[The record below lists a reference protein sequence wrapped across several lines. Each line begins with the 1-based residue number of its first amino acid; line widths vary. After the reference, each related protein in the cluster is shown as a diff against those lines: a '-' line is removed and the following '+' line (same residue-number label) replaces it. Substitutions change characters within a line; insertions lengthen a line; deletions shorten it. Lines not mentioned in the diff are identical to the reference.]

1 MLEFFFFWSRSAEA
15 RLPSFGHS
23 KAGHQHLPAIHQP
36 CHGMEG
42 GTTIMEQICNSYI
55 RYVRYVN
62 WTGEWKILPFY
73 GKQNCVLFQ
82 FGLMKLI
89 CKVVATEF
97 PKLDPAIRYY
107 LQPNLRQCRLLE
119 SYRKLEEHQLG
130 TWQMEIQ
137 HDDDDQSRNRINPT
151 KFNRNLQWISKSFS
165 SLCGCIIIIWCTI
178 PNIGSMAEVLHQS
191 GPAKWSSPA
200 KSLFLSTAPLH
211 LKSFKQNPKK
221 SLKIDPPILL
231 QWHWGFFPK
240 ETQPFSL
247 AAM

>member
-1 MLEFFFFWSRSAEA
+1 MSAAFLFFTPFEKASIFTNQVWELPEIGNLGKINHNHDPKETQKMYLTWKYIHLPTKMLEFFFLISVRRGASPQLWAFESWSSTPA
-15 RLPSFGHS
+15 
-23 KAGHQHLPAIHQP
+23 AIHQP

-62 WTGEWKILPFY
+62 WTGEWKFLPFY

-107 LQPNLRQCRLLE
+107 LQPNLRQFRLLE

-151 KFNRNLQWISKSFS
+151 KFNRNLQCISSRS
-165 SLCGCIIIIWCTI
+165 RLYAVVS
-178 PNIGSMAEVLHQS
+178 
-191 GPAKWSSPA
+191 
-200 KSLFLSTAPLH
+200 
-211 LKSFKQNPKK
+211 
-221 SLKIDPPILL
+221 
-231 QWHWGFFPK
+231 
-240 ETQPFSL
+240 
-247 AAM
+247 